1 MLFAAYLLI
10 MMHIEV
16 RAETDWFRVRYMF
29 ADKEPVFFMCIITLN
44 ILISLWCSTKQKQA
58 IYILIT
64 LICIRPKYT
73 FH

>member
-16 RAETDWFRVRYMF
+16 RAETDWFRVRYMCV
-29 ADKEPVFFMCIITLN
+29 DEHLVFFMYIIKLN
-44 ILISLWCSTKQKQA
+44 ILISLWCSTKQF